1 VRLPGGVEAV
11 ARAAGLTGPVDRSL
25 LLVEL
30 VRRLHGTPAGTA
42 DAAAAA
48 LRERVG
54 AAMRAAPGDSADTV
68 PLRLSTAFWAQA
80 VFAGKLAEDDV
91 VRAILV
97 GERRAALFYHGVA
110 ALDPQTAA
118 WLAAD
123 PAGATRL
130 FERHAEAFAAF
141 GRSVHVDGGRM
152 RVPGGEGAA
161 DVWQTILGAPVTEP
175 AAFIDQ
181 LFDRDGGRRAW
192 LYDVIAHLPAPV
204 QRHVLGAHLA
214 SLDARVERLRVLAD
228 VFARVTPSW
237 RVAERPLWRP
247 LADPAVWLSELQVR
261 PDGLL
266 AGPLSGPFV
275 DAVFAS
281 VASSEDRSLAAEAAA
296 SAEALDAASLAA
308 RVFLADQVRARERL
322 ALTLFAQRV
331 FGATSPAQM
340 ADALTVCAAF
350 PQAPALVLSLERMG
364 ITRPDVLA
372 AIVRQAD
379 GVTRRGAP
387 ATLAAFE
394 GALAL
399 VEGVRLSRAVDRDT
413 ATRLVG
419 ELAALPWPEPRV
431 HASLARWL
439 RDGFLPALG
448 AVDAP
453 NRANAEAASAGAEA
467 AARAPVEWRVLD
479 ALAGLPTRV
488 AASAH
493 PGAIVWEGQRY
504 VIDAR
509 AAERARLE
517 RVRAAQ
523 GGSGLDVAIGVVLAA
538 SALVTPDRAGVE
550 SAVAA
555 LDRAASG
562 LGSPVAAAART
573 DGHFARPLDRAVVE
587 ARDTLR
593 AARESQDF
601 RGVPR
606 LAYTL
611 APAATRL
618 LADELV
624 ALAYAASLPGGA
636 AAPETAG
643 LAARHDFGA
652 GAKTADAR
660 LRTPW
665 TLAEPVSGPGEPWR
679 LRGSLLGLDLG
690 LAARRLR
697 RLSDEPPTPTL
708 HGADRDAIIATTPLL
723 NPFDVS
729 DASRD
734 RLVAAIARGA
744 ARIDAIA
751 RDPERGRAAA
761 RAAGLSEWR
770 EEALAWRVAHD
781 AAGAANQFSLVE
793 QVWLSEPDPA
803 QLAELDAWG
812 VALAGVTGQLATRL
826 PRARAWEESAG
837 HWGGGLLAG
846 QMADLNLRIA
856 QQLAALSLPAELVR
870 GLLLV
875 AVQDLID
882 RAQLSSPD
890 DWPAL
895 VAFVRELSR
904 ARFEDFVAALTVE
917 GPLRP
922 APDEEQP

>member
-30 VRRLHGTPAGTA
+30 TRRLHATPGGAA

-54 AAMRAAPGDSADTV
+54 AAMRAAPGASADTV
-68 PLRLSTAFWAQA
+68 PLRLSPAFWARA
-80 VFAGKLAEDDV
+80 VFAGTLAEDDV
-91 VRAILV
+91 VRAILS
-97 GERRAALFYHGVA
+97 ERRAALFYHGVA
-110 ALDPQTAA
+110 ALDPHTAA
-118 WLAAD
+118 WLTAD
-123 PAGATRL
+123 PARATRL
-130 FERHAEAFAAF
+130 FERHAAAFAAF
-141 GRSVHVDGGRM
+141 GRSVHVEDGRI

-161 DVWQTILGAPVTEP
+161 ELWQTIVGAPVTEP

-181 LFDRDGGRRAW
+181 LFERDAGRRAW
-192 LYDVIAHLPAPV
+192 LYDVVAHLPAPV

-237 RVAERPLWRP
+237 RVADRPLWRP
-247 LADPAVWLSELQVR
+247 LADPAVWLSELQIR
-261 PDGLL
+261 ADGLV

-281 VASSEDRSLAAEAAA
+281 AASSEDRSPAVAAAA
-296 SAEALDAASLAA
+296 SADALDAASLAA

-322 ALTLFAQRV
+322 ALTLFAQRA
-331 FGATSPAQM
+331 FAATPPSHL

-364 ITRPDVLA
+364 ITRPEVLA

-387 ATLAAFE
+387 ATLAALE

-399 VEGVRLSRAVDRDT
+399 IEGVRLSRAVDGDT

-419 ELAALPWPEPRV
+419 ELAALSWLDPRV
-431 HASLARWL
+431 HESLARWL
-439 RDGFLPALG
+439 RDAFLPALG
-448 AVDAP
+448 AADTPAT
-453 NRANAEAASAGAEA
+453 A
-467 AARAPVEWRVLD
+467 AAAGVGAPAPLESRLLD
-479 ALAGLPTRV
+479 ALAGVSTRA
-488 AASAH
+488 AASTH

-517 RVRAAQ
+517 TVRAAQ
-523 GGSGLDVAIGVVLAA
+523 GGSELDVAIGLSLAV
-538 SALVTPDRAGVE
+538 SVLVTPDRPGVE
-550 SAVAA
+550 GALEALERAVSDLRPAPVAAVAA
-555 LDRAASG
+555 RPDSH
-562 LGSPVAAAART
+562 AAR
-573 DGHFARPLDRAVVE
+573 PVDRAVVE
-587 ARDTLR
+587 ARDILL
-593 AARESQDF
+593 AAKQTQDF
-601 RGVPR
+601 RSVPR
-606 LAYTL
+606 LTYML

-618 LADELV
+618 LADELM
-624 ALAYAASLPGGA
+624 ALVYAASLPGGA
-636 AAPETAG
+636 AAPEVAR
-643 LAARHDFGA
+643 LHARHDFGA

-665 TLAEPVSGPGEPWR
+665 TLAEPVSGPGAPWR

-690 LAARRLR
+690 LASRRLR

-708 HGADRDAIIATTPLL
+708 HGADRDAIIATAPLL

-734 RLVAAIARGA
+734 RLVAAIARGV
-744 ARIDAIA
+744 ARIEAIA
-751 RDPERGRAAA
+751 RDPARARAAA
-761 RAAGLSEWR
+761 RTAGLSEWR

-781 AAGAANQFSLVE
+781 ASGAANVFSLVE
-793 QVWLSEPDPA
+793 QVWLGEPDPA

-837 HWGGGLLAG
+837 HLGGGLLAG

-856 QQLAALSLPAELVR
+856 QQLAAFSLPAELVR
-870 GLLLV
+870 GLLSV
-875 AVQDLID
+875 AVQDLLD

-895 VAFVRELSR
+895 VAFVRELTR

-922 APDEEQP
+922 APDEDQP